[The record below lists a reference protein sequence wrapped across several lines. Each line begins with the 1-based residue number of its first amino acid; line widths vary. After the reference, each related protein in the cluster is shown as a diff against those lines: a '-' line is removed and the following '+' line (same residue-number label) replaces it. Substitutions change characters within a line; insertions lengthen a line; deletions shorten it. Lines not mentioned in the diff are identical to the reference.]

1 MSVLQRR
8 GRRTCTFPHLVFP
21 IGIVRIFLAILK
33 PDLLLPSPLDIPD
46 WNHYVAIRTGCPKT
60 NNITEGWN
68 NRLSHVVGHAHPSF
82 TRFMKCIKMEQ
93 RHSESRIALA
103 LSGKIKG
110 NVTKKAESRQKAL
123 QTLALDYENR
133 DVLDY
138 LRGVSYNV
146 EVSEM
151 AYPEDE
157 D

>member
-1 MSVLQRR
+1 
-8 GRRTCTFPHLVFP
+8 
-21 IGIVRIFLAILK
+21 
-33 PDLLLPSPLDIPD
+33 
-46 WNHYVAIRTGCPKT
+46 
-60 NNITEGWN
+60 
-68 NRLSHVVGHAHPSF
+68 
-82 TRFMKCIKMEQ
+82 MEQ